1 MRARNSAQSWGWVAR
16 LIHWI
21 MAALILFQLGF
32 GVWMANFV
40 SDMIRQFQ
48 LTQFHK
54 SWGVVI
60 FALALLRIGWRL
72 ANRAAPTLPPATP
85 GWQHRAARASHTLL
99 YALMMIL
106 PLSGWVMSA
115 ASPVQDLLNIE
126 NMVFGLL
133 ALPDPW
139 KPGVEAIADAANTVH
154 VAAAIALVLIL
165 AIHAAAALKHHFI
178 DRDDVLARMTWGR

>member
-1 MRARNSAQSWGWVAR
+1 MHARNSAQSWGWVAR
-16 LIHWI
+16 LLHWG

-40 SDMIRQFQ
+40 ADMIRQFQ
-48 LTQFHK
+48 LTQVHK

-60 FALALLRIGWRL
+60 FALALIRLAWRL
-72 ANRAAPTLPPATP
+72 AHRHAPALPPGTPRWQQRAAT
-85 GWQHRAARASHTLL
+85 ASHGAL
-99 YALMMIL
+99 YALMLVL

-115 ASPVQDLLNIE
+115 ASPVQDLLGIE
-126 NMVFGLL
+126 NMVFGIV

-139 KPGVEAIADAANTVH
+139 KPGVESIADAANAVH
-154 VAAAIALVLIL
+154 VGAAIGLVLIL
-165 AIHAAAALKHHFI
+165 AIHASAALRHHLI

>member
-1 MRARNSAQSWGWVAR
+1 VQAGNSATSWGWVAR

-32 GVWMANFV
+32 GIWMVNFV
-40 SDMIRQFQ
+40 PDLIRQFQ
-48 LTQFHK
+48 LTQTHK

-60 FALALLRIGWRL
+60 FTLALLRIGWRL
-72 ANRAAPTLPPATP
+72 ANRTAPALPPQTP
-85 GWQHRAARASHTLL
+85 GWQHRAASISHGAL
-99 YALMMIL
+99 YVLMLIL

-126 NMVFGLL
+126 NMVFGIL

-139 KPGVEAIADAANTVH
+139 KPGVEAIADAANAVH
-154 VAAAIALVLIL
+154 VAAAIGLVLIL
-165 AIHAAAALKHHFI
+165 AVHAGAALKHHFL
-178 DRDDVLARMTWGR
+178 DRDDVLMRMTWGR